1 MSQLLERIGE
11 FVQSLILQIGY
22 PGVAIVMFLENVF
35 PPIPSEVVMPFAGFL
50 VGRGELSFVGVWI
63 AGTIGSVLGAI
74 ILYYVGMW
82 LGDAVIRGF
91 LRRYGKWIMTSEAD
105 YNRALRIFERY
116 GNIVVFFGRLIPL
129 VRSIISI
136 PAGANHMPLPRF
148 LLFTTLGAAIW
159 SGALAYAGVVLGENW
174 EQIID
179 FVDQYQDITVI
190 VLVLLVVLVVGG
202 WIFYKLR
209 QRSRGEQAAES
220 EA

>member
-1 MSQLLERIGE
+1 MSQLLEQIGE
-11 FVQSLILQIGY
+11 FVQSLILQLGY

-50 VGRGELSFVGVWI
+50 VGRGELSLLGIWI
-63 AGTIGSVLGAI
+63 AGTLGSVLGAI
-74 ILYYVGMW
+74 ILYYIGMW
-82 LGDAVIRGF
+82 VGDAVVRGF
-91 LRRYGKWIMTSEAD
+91 LRRWGKWIMTSEAD
-105 YNRALRIFERY
+105 YDRALRIFERY
-116 GNIVVFFGRLIPL
+116 GSAVVFFGRLIPL

-159 SGALAYAGVVLGENW
+159 TGALAYAGVVLGENW

-179 FVDQYQDITVI
+179 FVDQYQDLTVI
-190 VLVLLVVLVVGG
+190 VLVVLVVLVVGG
-202 WIFYKLR
+202 WILYKLR
-209 QRSRGEQAAES
+209 SRSRTGSAEL